1 MLPKKTIDKLT
12 GKHNFTANIFCKGI
26 EEKQIHIK
34 KKKKRT
40 VVTIHA
46 IFVAFSLK

>member
-34 KKKKRT
+34 KKKRT